1 MSQRRQT
8 AKSERRKKD
17 GKSKGDTKSS
27 SGDKSRAGE
36 QRSPKG
42 SDGKHRDRSGS
53 SNSGEGGGEGGEK
66 KKKKRERK
74 ADPDRKRKR
83 KESAADG
90 GAEVPPKEKGP
101 SKRERQKEEA
111 EARKKARQAEVRR
124 AGSRWRCS
132 ASNCRHPPTPTL
144 TPALLLTGISGR
156 SHHHSHHLSPSFTV
170 RHVHPLP
177 LQLEERKA
185 KREAEAQSKKA
196 KKEADKQARL
206 QTKEEQLQARKAK
219 KEAEAEERRRERE
232 AVNKEKGLQLA
243 KKREMEKV
251 IKSAR
256 TDLARSNRKRRLLAY
271 DKVLQKFV
279 QEEEEAE
286 LSAPIPVSARGG
298 GDGNAGANAGAGV
311 YDAELPASLAKLLA
325 QTGGRTLPSAMDGV
339 MEIWNFLFMF
349 VEPLGLRRVPNPQE
363 LFDAIHVLAAT
374 PPAPTPAL
382 RYAVYDS
389 DLDKMISGAPP
400 EQFLHPSLDPFAIAD
415 DAAAKAKV
423 AAGGASGGVGGDS
436 GGGAGGGGSGGGD
449 GGGGGVVDGAG
460 GANDDKME
468 VDGADEAVEEAGKAD
483 DFEGEA
489 TFDVSPATVSEQAQH
504 VYDQTAIT
512 LVRAVMLELYEYL
525 HLDDLA
531 KGSHT
536 SAEQKVK
543 ESVPDEVKVSPEF

>member
-1 MSQRRQT
+1 MLPFT
-8 AKSERRKKD
+8 A
-17 GKSKGDTKSS
+17 
-27 SGDKSRAGE
+27 
-36 QRSPKG
+36 
-42 SDGKHRDRSGS
+42 
-53 SNSGEGGGEGGEK
+53 
-66 KKKKRERK
+66 
-74 ADPDRKRKR
+74 
-83 KESAADG
+83 
-90 GAEVPPKEKGP
+90 
-101 SKRERQKEEA
+101 
-111 EARKKARQAEVRR
+111 ARHAPL
-124 AGSRWRCS
+124 
-132 ASNCRHPPTPTL
+132 HPPP
-144 TPALLLTGISGR
+144 P
-156 SHHHSHHLSPSFTV
+156 
-170 RHVHPLP
+170 
-177 LQLEERKA
+177 QLEERKA

-298 GDGNAGANAGAGV
+298 SGDGGANACAGV
-311 YDAELPASLAKLLA
+311 YDAELPATLAKLLA
-325 QTGGRTLPSAMDGV
+325 QTGGRTLPSVMDGV

-382 RYAVYDS
+382 RHAIYDS

-400 EQFLHPSLDPFAIAD
+400 EQFLHPSLDPFAILD
-415 DAAAKAKV
+415 GAAAKAKV
-423 AAGGASGGVGGDS
+423 AAVETGG
-436 GGGAGGGGSGGGD
+436 
-449 GGGGGVVDGAG
+449 GGGGGVDGAVDGAE
-460 GANDDKME
+460 GANGAGAPSMSGDKME
-468 VDGADEAVEEAGKAD
+468 VDDANEAVEQADKAD

-489 TFDVSPATVSEQAQH
+489 TFDTPPATVSEQAQH
-504 VYDQTAIT
+504 LYDQMAIT
-512 LVRAVMLELYEYL
+512 LVGAVMLELYDHL
-525 HLDDLA
+525 HLDELA

-543 ESVPDEVKVSPEF
+543 ESVPDEVKVRADFENNMTLGTTGLHHICICITSTLMWDRCFMIHL